1 MNENC
6 KRKLLLIVTKQKLI
20 TLSIKITDMDITTT
34 HAKGHAH
41 HETLTNSEKVA
52 SILKW
57 TYGLVPII
65 AGADKFMHILTDW
78 DKYLAPAIA
87 NMLPISA
94 GSFMSIVG
102 IIEIIA
108 GVLVLVK
115 PKIGSLVVALWLI
128 GIAIN
133 LLLTG
138 QYFDVAVRDTVMAIG
153 AFSLYML
160 RGKQN

>member
-1 MNENC
+1 
-6 KRKLLLIVTKQKLI
+6 
-20 TLSIKITDMDITTT
+20 MDITTT
-34 HAKGHAH
+34 HAKAHAQQAVM
-41 HETLTNSEKVA
+41 TNADKA
-52 SILKW
+52 TAILKW
-57 TYGLVPII
+57 TYGLVPIV

-87 NMLPISA
+87 NMLPFSA
-94 GSFMSIVG
+94 SSFMSMVG

-115 PKIGSLVVALWLI
+115 PKIGSLVVALWLT

-160 RGKQN
+160 SGKQNN